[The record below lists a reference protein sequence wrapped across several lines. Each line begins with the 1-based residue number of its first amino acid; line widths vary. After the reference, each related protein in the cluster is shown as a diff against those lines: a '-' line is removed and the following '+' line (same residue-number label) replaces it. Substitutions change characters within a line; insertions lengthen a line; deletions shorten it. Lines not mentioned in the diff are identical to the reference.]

1 MGLKVIYI
9 FTHDSIGLGEDGPT
23 HQPIEQ
29 LATLRAIPGLTVIRP
44 CDGNETAEAWK
55 VALMSDT
62 GPVALALTRQGLPV
76 LDRTAY
82 PAAENLTRGAYILR
96 DAKEGRPDLILIAT
110 GSEVHIALEAAKR
123 IDESG
128 VKVRVVNMPSWELFN
143 RQDEAYR
150 HRVLPPEIKA
160 RVAIEAGIS
169 QGWHRYVG
177 DEGRIIALDRF
188 GASAP
193 SKILYEKFGF
203 TPENVV
209 ETALTLVKRP
219 G

>member
-1 MGLKVIYI
+1 
-9 FTHDSIGLGEDGPT
+9 
-23 HQPIEQ
+23 
-29 LATLRAIPGLTVIRP
+29 
-44 CDGNETAEAWK
+44 
-55 VALMSDT
+55 
-62 GPVALALTRQGLPV
+62 V

-96 DAKEGRPDLILIAT
+96 DAKEGRPDLILIST

-128 VKVRVVNMPSWELFN
+128 VKVRVVNMPSWELFD